1 MNKILVCNPPAYL
14 YDDTRHFM
22 QAGSRWSFSMEA
34 EKGNHDWPHYQ
45 PYPFN
50 LGYAASILKRE
61 GFKVDAFDG
70 CALDMDEKDFISR
83 VVQTSPDTIIIEI
96 PTVSFPLVMRLLEDL
111 KREIDC
117 KIIVAG
123 PHVTAIP
130 SASKYEIITREW
142 EKTLSSDRL
151 EFKDYPFPDRK
162 FFPNE
167 QYSNFEFERPSA
179 QMISSKGCL
188 GFCSF
193 CMERHVICE
202 VGAVRTREPANIIDE
217 MSYLKEMGAKQI
229 WFDDM
234 SITYKK
240 GHVDGMCHEILDRQL
255 DLPWTCMG
263 DMNCNEKT
271 LELMSK
277 AGCKGLAFGVETI
290 NPKALKLANKR
301 FVTVEKT
308 QNFVETLKRHG
319 IYSVAT
325 FIIGLPGENLRT
337 TLRTIRFA
345 TTELD
350 ADSIQFAIAT
360 PLPGT
365 PFYRMCKEKGWL
377 ITDDWTMYDGS
388 RHSVVSYPELEAFE
402 IEELFGLAMDL
413 RRIRKL
419 GFRK

>member
-1 MNKILVCNPPAYL
+1 
-14 YDDTRHFM
+14 
-22 QAGSRWSFSMEA
+22 MEA

-50 LGYAASILKRE
+50 LGYAVSILKQE

-83 VVQTSPDTIIIEI
+83 VIQTGPDALIIEI
-96 PTVSFPLVMRLLEDL
+96 PTVSFPIVMRLLEDI
-111 KREIDC
+111 KREIEC

-123 PHVTAIP
+123 PHVTALP
-130 SASKYEIITREW
+130 SSTKYEILTGEW
-142 EKTLSSDRL
+142 EKTLSSDHL
-151 EFKDYPFPDRK
+151 EFKDYPFPDRD

-179 QMISSKGCL
+179 QMISSKGCHGL
-188 GFCSF
+188 CSF

-202 VGAVRTREPANIIDE
+202 VSAVRTRTPANIADE
-217 MSYLKEMGAKQI
+217 MQSLKEMGAKQI

-240 GHVDGMCHEILDRQL
+240 GHVDGMCHEILDRRL

-263 DMNCNEKT
+263 DMNCNEIT
-271 LELMSK
+271 LELMAK
-277 AGCKGLAFGVETI
+277 AGCRGLAFGVETI
-290 NPKALKLANKR
+290 NRKALKLANKR

-325 FIIGLPGENLRT
+325 FIIGLPGET
-337 TLRTIRFA
+337 KETVLRTIKFA
-345 TTELD
+345 TSELD
-350 ADSIQFAIAT
+350 ADSIQFSIAT

-365 PFYRMCKEKGWL
+365 PFYRMCKENGWL
-377 ITDDWTMYDGS
+377 ITADWTMYDGS

-402 IEELFGLAMDL
+402 IEELFGLAMDM
-413 RRIRKL
+413 RKEKKL